1 MFGSILA
8 SGFGTLGYL
17 MVAILVIVI
26 FLVSR
31 IRIVPQAKVYIVER
45 LGAFHGEWST
55 GPHFLVPFLDKVAR
69 IVSIKEQVVDFKPQP
84 VITKDN
90 VTMQIDTVVFF
101 QITDAKQYTYGIEH
115 PMAAIENL
123 TATTLRNII
132 GELEL
137 DATLTSRDVIN
148 TKITALLDQAT
159 DPWGIKVNRVEL
171 KNILPP
177 REIQDAMEKQMKAE
191 RERREKILQ
200 AEGEK
205 KSQILVAEGEKESK
219 ILKAEAEKQ
228 SEILKAEAEKQAL
241 ILRADAVRE
250 QKVLEATGEA
260 QAIEMVQKALADSIV
275 KLNQAAPNDQVIKL
289 KSLEAFAKAADG
301 KATKLIIP
309 SEIQGLAGMAGSLKE
324 IIKDQ

>member
-205 KSQILVAEGEKESK
+205 KSQILVAEAEKESK
-219 ILKAEAEKQ
+219 ILQAEAEKQ
-228 SEILKAEAEKQAL
+228 SENLKAEAEKQAL

-324 IIKDQ
+324 IIKEQ